1 MQAMCAER
9 SWPFKNAF
17 SMTAQD
23 IPEDA
28 GRSAAGIAARR
39 HVQELV
45 RELEDCSDCRCF
57 VVSSC
62 MGNGG
67 LWV

>member
-1 MQAMCAER
+1 
-9 SWPFKNAF
+9 
-17 SMTAQD
+17 MTAQD

-45 RELEDCSDCRCF
+45 RELEDCSEWGA
-57 VVSSC
+57 
-62 MGNGG
+62 MEEYE
-67 LWV
+67 

>member
-1 MQAMCAER
+1 M
-9 SWPFKNAF
+9 FF

-45 RELEDCSDCRCF
+45 RELEDCSEWGA
-57 VVSSC
+57 
-62 MGNGG
+62 MEEYE
-67 LWV
+67 